1 MAVYDYYV
9 TEVQYDKD
17 NTHIQKLKVHKRY
30 QKPDGEWLWDINN
43 PVIMSRA
50 ELIKLIES
58 GKTVGTK
65 YKNREGKY
73 ETGAQVKPYEVTREF
88 LRTVDDDTTR
98 DNLENLPTF

>member
-1 MAVYDYYV
+1 MAIYDYYV

-30 QKPDGEWLWDINN
+30 QKADKSWEWDSTKPEI
-43 PVIMSRA
+43 ISRMDV
-50 ELIKLIES
+50 IKLIKS

-65 YKNREGKY
+65 YKVGGEWK
-73 ETGAQVKPYEVTREF
+73 TGAQLKPYEVTREF